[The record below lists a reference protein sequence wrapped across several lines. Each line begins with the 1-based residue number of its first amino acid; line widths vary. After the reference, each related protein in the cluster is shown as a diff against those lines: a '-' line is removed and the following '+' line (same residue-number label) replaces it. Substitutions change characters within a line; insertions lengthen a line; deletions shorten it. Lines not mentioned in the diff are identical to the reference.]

1 MVRFAAVKLA
11 ELHCS
16 TGEKTNYTSQED
28 KTNSNV
34 LFSTPC
40 ESCMSFLS
48 EYAGASLRV
57 FLRESTV
64 FLVLFRANML

>member
-1 MVRFAAVKLA
+1 MVGFAAVKLA

-16 TGEKTNYTSQED
+16 TAKKTNTSQED

-34 LFSTPC
+34 LFSPPC

-48 EYAGASLRV
+48 EYAEASLRV